1 MAKKIQ
7 SRKVTPVQLSKTW
20 DIRPQMIFN
29 WIKQGAPHEVIG
41 GKKYVD
47 PMKLQDWRDEREAN
61 KQDRQKEA
69 ANKRN
74 QQDKIGRDVADV
86 LRTFKPQRIA
96 HYCDNCDGEQ
106 EFLCDVMF
114 VGEEIDNYI
123 TAYCI
128 NCRTNHRMSVGG
140 VPNET
145 MRAIIMDGVP
155 IEVPCGTWVK
165 SCKTCNPAYE
175 EKTPD
180 EPTSDEEDEVA

>member
-7 SRKVTPVQLSKTW
+7 SRMVTPVQLAKTW
-20 DIRPQMIFN
+20 DMRPQMIFN

-47 PMKLQDWRDEREAN
+47 PMKLQDWLDERKAN
-61 KQDRQKEA
+61 KEERQKEA

-74 QQDKIGRDVADV
+74 QQDKIGRDVAEV
-86 LRTFKPQRIA
+86 LRTFKPQRIT

-155 IEVPCGTWVK
+155 IEVPCGSWVK
-165 SCKTCNPAYE
+165 SCRTCNSAYE